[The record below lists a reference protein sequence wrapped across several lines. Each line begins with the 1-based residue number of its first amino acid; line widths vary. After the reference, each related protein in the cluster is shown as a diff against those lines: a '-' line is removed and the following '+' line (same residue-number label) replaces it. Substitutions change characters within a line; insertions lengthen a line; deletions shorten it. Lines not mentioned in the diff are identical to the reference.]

1 MNNIAKAQERKA
13 RNRFKVAA
21 EKVVRSNPNSKVL
34 TFYMKKPVKD
44 IANGEDTNNGKVTK
58 EMFDLALGKVLE
70 SQTAAHRAV
79 REQINKTNVQG
90 A

>member
-21 EKVVRSNPNSKVL
+21 EKVVSSNPNSKVL

-44 IANGEDTNNGKVTK
+44 IANGEDINNGKVKK
-58 EMFDLALGKVLE
+58 EMFDLVFGKVLE
-70 SQTAAHRAV
+70 SQNNNRAV
-79 REQINKTNVQG
+79 REQMNKANVQG